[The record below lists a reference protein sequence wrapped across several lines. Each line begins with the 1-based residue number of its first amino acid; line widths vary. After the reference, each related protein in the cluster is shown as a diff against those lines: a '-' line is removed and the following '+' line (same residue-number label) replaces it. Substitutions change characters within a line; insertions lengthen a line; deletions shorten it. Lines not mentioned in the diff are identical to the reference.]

1 MNSKVFSSFQKVGPA
16 LMTPVAALP
25 IAALLLRLGVLWNID
40 IVTAAGAAIFDNL
53 ALIFAIG
60 VAFGLAKNNHGAA
73 ALAGAI
79 SYLVITRVAP
89 AAAVSFGVVEEAYV
103 LNNNVLAGMISGMI
117 GGLMYNKYYNIKLP
131 EWLGFFAGKR
141 FVPIVTSVFTIFVG
155 MLFGVLWPII
165 EKIIGG
171 TGEWMMASGS
181 VGAFFFGLL
190 NRLLIP
196 TGLHHV
202 INSFVWFVFGEYNGA
217 TGDLSRFFAG
227 DPTAGTY
234 MTGFFP
240 VMMFGLP
247 AVALAM
253 YTTAKKQNRKAVG
266 GLMFSVAFTAFLTG
280 ITEPLEFMFMF
291 LAPVLYGVHA
301 VLTGVS
307 MAVCHMLGL
316 LHGFGFSAGFIDYVV
331 NFNLATKPVL
341 LVGVGLVFG
350 VIYYVIFVFIIKK
363 LDLPTPG
370 RMDDETGNE
379 ELLAEKGVSYIAK
392 EYLRVLG
399 GKDNIQEINACI
411 TRLRLTLK
419 NNDLV
424 KEEDCKALGASGIIK
439 PNKYNIQVIVGTKAE
454 LIADEIKNLL

>member
-1 MNSKVFSSFQKVGPA
+1 MNKTFGSLQKLGKA

-25 IAALLLRLGVLWNID
+25 IAALLLRLGVLWDIQ

-53 ALIFAIG
+53 AIIFAIG
-60 VAFGLAKNNHGAA
+60 VAFGLAKNNQGAA

-79 SYLVITRVAP
+79 GYLVITRVAP
-89 AAAVSFGVVEEAYV
+89 AAALTFGIVEEAFV
-103 LNNNVLAGMISGMI
+103 LNNNVLAGMIAGGI
-117 GGLMYNKYYNIKLP
+117 GGSLYNKFYNIKLP
-131 EWLGFFAGKR
+131 EWLGFFGGKR

-155 MLFGVLWPII
+155 IIFGVLWPVI
-165 EKIIGG
+165 EKIIGS
-171 TGEWMMASGS
+171 TGEWMIASGS
-181 VGAFFFGLL
+181 VGAFAFGLL

-217 TGDLSRFFAG
+217 TGDLSRFFVG
-227 DPTAGTY
+227 DPTAGVF

-291 LAPVLYGVHA
+291 LAPGLYVIHA
-301 VLTGVS
+301 VLTGIS
-307 MAVCHMLGL
+307 MAVCHMLGIL
-316 LHGFGFSAGFIDYVV
+316 SGFGFSAGFIDYVV
-331 NFNLATKPVL
+331 SFGLASKPVL
-341 LVGVGLVFG
+341 LIGVGLVFG
-350 VIYYVIFVFIIKK
+350 VIYYVIFVFAIKK
-363 LDLPTPG
+363 FDLPTPG

-379 ELLAEKGVSYIAK
+379 ELLAEKGISYIAE
-392 EYLRVLG
+392 EYVKVLG
-399 GKDNIQEINACI
+399 GKENIQEIDACI
-411 TRLRLTLK
+411 TRLRITLK
-419 NNDLV
+419 NNELV
-424 KEEDCKALGASGIIK
+424 NEQACKALGASGIIK

-454 LIADEIKNLL
+454 LIAEEIKSLL